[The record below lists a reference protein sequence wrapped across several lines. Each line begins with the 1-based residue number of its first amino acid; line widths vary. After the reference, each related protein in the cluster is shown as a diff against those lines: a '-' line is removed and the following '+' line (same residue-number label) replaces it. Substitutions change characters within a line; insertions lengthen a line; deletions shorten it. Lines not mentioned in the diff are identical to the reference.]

1 MSIEIYHLV
10 HAAGPGEGSSG
21 ECTLTLLFHQFQPSR
36 RIKIPELPDIP
47 ARLFPRGM
55 SCTAISKRPLNIPLG
70 NDVAERFF

>member
-1 MSIEIYHLV
+1 MSIEIYHLFMWQT
-10 HAAGPGEGSSG
+10 GRREQR

-47 ARLFPRGM
+47 ARLFPRHVVYRDLKK
-55 SCTAISKRPLNIPLG
+55 AAEHPAG